1 MLWAAGVLV
10 RRSEAVWRFLF
21 RRRSPAPGDPAEE
34 LRRKLA
40 EVRGSENEPE
50 LAEQEAVSP
59 LAEEAPEPEPPLA
72 AADDLEPAADDLE
85 SLRHSVH
92 ARARALAE
100 EMRGASE
107 DE

>member
-10 RRSEAVWRFLF
+10 RGSEAIWRFLF
-21 RRRSPAPGDPAEE
+21 RRRSPASGDPAEE

-40 EVRGSENEPE
+40 EVRVPEDEPE
-50 LAEQEAVSP
+50 SAEQEAVSP
-59 LAEEAPEPEPPLA
+59 LAEEAPEPEPSPV
-72 AADDLEPAADDLE
+72 ADNPEPAADDLE
-85 SLRHSVH
+85 SLRRSVH
-92 ARARALAE
+92 ARAQALTE